1 MSDTLA
7 RENGL
12 LPNHLPAQEV
22 VTNKSEMEKTKRMLK
37 NFNQLHDDVKH
48 FRALSQASAQLRRC
62 EFNTTFD
69 QNQG

>member
-22 VTNKSEMEKTKRMLK
+22 DTNKSEMEKTKRMLK
-37 NFNQLHDDVKH
+37 NLNQLHDDVKH
-48 FRALSQASAQLRRC
+48 FRALS
-62 EFNTTFD
+62 
-69 QNQG
+69 

>member
-1 MSDTLA
+1 MFDTSA
-7 RENGL
+7 RGNDL

-48 FRALSQASAQLRRC
+48 FRALS
-62 EFNTTFD
+62 
-69 QNQG
+69 